1 MMTLLVPAYNE
12 ERSIEK
18 CIRSIDGQILSESL
32 KVLVI
37 PNGCTDRTTEVVK
50 KEIARAKNKSI
61 SWKVVEL
68 TEGNKV
74 KAINEGVR
82 NAETEYV
89 AVMDSDSWI
98 EPDVIAKTITRLEA
112 DKKLMILGA
121 LHKPDFSRSIN
132 GSVLSQFQKLLYY
145 NVTISPFRIPIG
157 RFMAFRKEAI
167 LETPQTV
174 AEDTWFVLET
184 IRKYGE
190 EAVRVDN
197 DLIVNYQPT
206 LDWVDFLR
214 QETRFIGFTDMLFEK
229 YPELKRVY
237 EETNIKFKMTIEE
250 RIKRISQLMKA
261 DGIPMERLTQVKDLL
276 LPMLKENAV
285 MMRDQLEKAG
295 GKWEVIE
302 STK

>member
-1 MMTLLVPAYNE
+1 MVTLLVPAYNE
-12 ERSIEK
+12 EKSIEK
-18 CIRSIDGQILSESL
+18 CIRSIDGQILSERL

-50 KEIARAKNKSI
+50 NEITKAKNNLI
-61 SWKVVEL
+61 SWEVIEL
-68 TEGNKV
+68 SEGNKV
-74 KAINEGVR
+74 GAINEGIKR
-82 NAETEYV
+82 METEYV
-89 AVMDSDSWI
+89 AVMDSDSWV

-121 LHKPDFSRSIN
+121 LHRPDFSKSIKGN
-132 GSVLSQFQKLLYY
+132 LLWQFQKLLYY

-157 RFMAFRKEAI
+157 RYMAFQKEAI
-167 LETPQTV
+167 FETPQTV

-190 EAVRVDN
+190 GAVRVDN

-229 YPELKRVY
+229 YPELKRIY

-250 RIKRISQLMKA
+250 RIGRISELMKN
-261 DGIPMERLTQVKDLL
+261 DGIPMERLMQVKDFL
-276 LPMLKENAV
+276 LPVLKENAV
-285 MMRDQLEKAG
+285 MMRDQFEKSG